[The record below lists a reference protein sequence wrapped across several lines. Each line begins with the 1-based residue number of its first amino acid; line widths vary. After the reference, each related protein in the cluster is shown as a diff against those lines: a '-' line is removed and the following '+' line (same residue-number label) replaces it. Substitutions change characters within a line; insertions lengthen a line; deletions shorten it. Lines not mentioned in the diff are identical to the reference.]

1 MEDNKEVKPILI
13 FEKMALV
20 MGEVAAIPKNKTGAG
35 LNYKFRGID
44 DFMNA
49 LNPLMAKHKVVFSFE
64 IIKAEKESYDQE
76 SNFNNQK
83 KIVKWT
89 NALLTIKYTFYT
101 TDGSWISCTT
111 IGEGKDNSDKAHNKA
126 MSAALKYA
134 LMQMFLVP
142 TEDLIDQDS
151 ERPGDEKPAINPPA
165 QQLVQKA
172 QELKN
177 HAPQGAGPSEA
188 QIKRLYAICK
198 KSNWTEMDLKSYMDM
213 RMKLKSVSQLNTT
226 KYNELCTYIDQNPLE
241 LTEIKNEP
249 N

>member
-1 MEDNKEVKPILI
+1 MDEVKEKTMFI

-20 MGEVAAIPKNKTGAG
+20 MGEVAAIPKNKTGSG

-49 LNPLMAKHKVVFSFE
+49 LNPLMAKHKVVFSFD
-64 IIKAEKESYDQE
+64 IVKAEKESYDQE

-142 TEDLIDQDS
+142 TEDLIEQDAES
-151 ERPGDEKPAINPPA
+151 PGDSPINPPVEK
-165 QQLVQKA
+165 LVQKA

-177 HAPQGAGPSEA
+177 HAPTAAQSGPSEA

-198 KSNWTEMDLKSYMDM
+198 KSNWSQLDLKSYMDM
-213 RMKLKSVSQLNTT
+213 HMKLKSVSQLSTM

-241 LTEIKNEP
+241 ATEIKDESN
-249 N
+249 